1 MPRLGS
7 RDERWAA
14 VRDRLRAGGQRWTPQ
29 RRLVLEVLERHEGHV
44 TAAEVIER
52 CRELDP
58 ETTPSTIYRSLD
70 VLESL
75 GVIRHAHRPDGRE
88 EFHVLPD
95 REHGHLHCVV
105 CGASWEIGP
114 DEAEGLVGALAERRG
129 FEVDL
134 SHLSIVGRCSVCGGD
149 SASG

>member
-1 MPRLGS
+1 MEHPGS
-7 RDERWAA
+7 RDPRWAT
-14 VRDRLRAGGQRWTPQ
+14 VRERLRATGQRWTPQ
-29 RRLVLEVLERHEGHV
+29 RRLLLEVLEQHQGHV

-70 VLESL
+70 VLEEL
-75 GVIRHAHRPDGRE
+75 GIIRHAHRPDGRE

-95 REHGHLHCVV
+95 REHGHLHCIE
-105 CGASWEIGP
+105 CGANWEIGP
-114 DEAEGLVGALAERRG
+114 DEAEGLVDALARRRG

-134 SHLSIVGRCSVCGGD
+134 SHLSIVGRCAVCAEVAATG
-149 SASG
+149 

>member
-1 MPRLGS
+1 MEPLGS
-7 RDERWAA
+7 RAERWAT

-29 RRLVLEVLERHEGHV
+29 RRLLLEVLEQHRGHV

-70 VLESL
+70 VLEDL
-75 GVIRHAHRPDGRE
+75 GIIRHAHRPDGRE
-88 EFHVLPD
+88 EFHVLPEQ
-95 REHGHLHCVV
+95 EHGHLHCIT
-105 CGASWEIGP
+105 CGGSWEVGP
-114 DEAEGLVGALAERRG
+114 VEAEGLVDALVRARG

-134 SHLSIVGRCSVCGGD
+134 SHLSIVGRCAACSEPP
-149 SASG
+149 ATA